1 MPGYRVYYRKD
12 PTFRVDKDLTKDGVL
27 RSGKLVYIAT
37 VNFQPIERYGPL
49 DTVYSNMQGE
59 NMNWQNKLATRKA
72 GVHTS
77 MSIGDVLEEVDTGKM
92 FQCGDPGGWD
102 PVPAR
107 RK

>member
-12 PTFRVDKDLTKDGVL
+12 PTFRVDKGLTKDGVL
-27 RSGKLVYIAT
+27 RSGKFVYVAAP
-37 VNFQPIERYGPL
+37 NFPLGPNPMDEL
-49 DTVYSNMQGE
+49 FMKFQGE
-59 NMNWQNKLATRKA
+59 NMPWPIKLATRKA